1 MTSPLASDQCTWR
14 GSHDYKVTAAVFP
27 CWCNYSYKPRSY
39 RSRNLLSWHCSGT
52 MECCLSLKQ
61 KSGEKFRFLHFMF
74 SNLNPLCPNFLQ
86 QYPYTI
92 KRKGYENWL
101 TLSLPNLAKSKFQP
115 NVQISFCEILKNKT
129 IAPCVSIGSELSFE
143 WSHHTI
149 SSTDSKVT
157 VTLQNSNKH
166 SGSESVRGSPEGKS
180 FDF

>member
-1 MTSPLASDQCTWR
+1 MSMLLA
-14 GSHDYKVTAAVFP
+14 
-27 CWCNYSYKPRSY
+27 
-39 RSRNLLSWHCSGT
+39 
-52 MECCLSLKQ
+52 
-61 KSGEKFRFLHFMF
+61 
-74 SNLNPLCPNFLQ
+74 
-86 QYPYTI
+86 
-92 KRKGYENWL
+92 L
-101 TLSLPNLAKSKFQP
+101 TLSLPNLAKIKFRP
-115 NVQISFCEILKNKT
+115 NFQISFCEILKNKT